1 MRARRVYFRSRQSSL
16 IGLNAVHRQTSIRA
30 VFAAIAL
37 SVVGSLPATALGQTY
52 PNKPIKW
59 IIPFPPGG
67 TTDIVARAMIDALT
81 TQLGQPVVIEN
92 RGGAA
97 GAIGAEAIARSAPD
111 GYTIGM
117 ATVSTHGTNPTT
129 NPKLSYNVE
138 RDFIAVTNLASVP
151 NIIAVHPSFPAKY
164 MDEFLKQVRA
174 NPGKFSYASSGT
186 GGIGHMFAEL
196 FKVSSKTFILHI
208 PYRGAGPALN
218 DSVAGQVNMIFDNL
232 PSTLPFVQSNR
243 LVPIAVAAPARVPV
257 LPNVP
262 TLGELGFK
270 DANVM
275 AWYGIVV
282 PAKTSPEIVK
292 RLHEASV
299 KALANPQVQERFRGA
314 GATPVGNSPA
324 DYQKQILAEMGT
336 WARVVKIQNIKVE

>member
-1 MRARRVYFRSRQSSL
+1 MK
-16 IGLNAVHRQTSIRA
+16 IM
-30 VFAAIAL
+30 
-37 SVVGSLPATALGQTY
+37 
-52 PNKPIKW
+52 
-59 IIPFPPGG
+59 II
-67 TTDIVARAMIDALT
+67 L
-81 TQLGQPVVIEN
+81 
-92 RGGAA
+92 
-97 GAIGAEAIARSAPD
+97 
-111 GYTIGM
+111 
-117 ATVSTHGTNPTT
+117 
-129 NPKLSYNVE
+129 
-138 RDFIAVTNLASVP
+138 VT
-151 NIIAVHPSFPAKY
+151 
-164 MDEFLKQVRA
+164 
-174 NPGKFSYASSGT
+174 G
-186 GGIGHMFAEL
+186 
-196 FKVSSKTFILHI
+196 SKTFILHI

-243 LVPIAVAAPARVPV
+243 LVPIAVAAPTRVPV

-292 RLHEASV
+292 RLHEASL

-324 DYQKQILAEMGT
+324 EFQKQILDEMGT
-336 WARVVKIQNIKVE
+336 WARVVKIQSIKVE

>member
-1 MRARRVYFRSRQSSL
+1 MIALPLRANRLAQSLALTL
-16 IGLNAVHRQTSIRA
+16 IGFLPM
-30 VFAAIAL
+30 FASA
-37 SVVGSLPATALGQTY
+37 QTY
-52 PNKPIKW
+52 PNRPIKW

-67 TTDIVARAMIDALT
+67 TTDIVGRSMSDALMA
-81 TQLGQPVVIEN
+81 QLGHPVLIEN

-97 GAIGAEAIARSAPD
+97 GAIGADAIAKSAPD

-129 NPKLSYNVE
+129 NPKLPYNVE

-151 NIIAVHPSFPAKY
+151 NILAVHPSFPAKK
-164 MDEFLKQVRA
+164 MDEFLKVVRA

-196 FKVSSKTFILHI
+196 VKVSTKTFILHI

-218 DSVAGQVNMIFDNL
+218 DTIAGQVNMTFDNL
-232 PSTLPFVQSNR
+232 PSTLPFVQSGR
-243 LVPIAVAAPARVPV
+243 LVAIAVAANGRVPV

-262 TLGELGFK
+262 TFAELGFK
-270 DANVM
+270 DANVL

-282 PAKTSPEIVK
+282 PAKTPADIVK
-292 RLHEASV
+292 RLHEASL
-299 KALANPQVQERFRGA
+299 KALADPKVQERFRGA

-324 DYQKQILAEMGT
+324 EFQKQILDEQST
-336 WARVVKIQNIKVE
+336 WARVVKLQKLTVE

>member
-1 MRARRVYFRSRQSSL
+1 MSLGLSL
-16 IGLNAVHRQTSIRA
+16 IAFLP
-30 VFAAIAL
+30 AL
-37 SVVGSLPATALGQTY
+37 SSAQAY
-52 PNKPIKW
+52 PNRPIKW

-67 TTDIVARAMIDALT
+67 TTDIVGRAMTDVLGA
-81 TQLGQPVVIEN
+81 QLGQPVVIEN
-92 RGGAA
+92 RCGAA
-97 GAIGAEAIARSAPD
+97 GAIGADAIAKSAPD

-129 NPKLSYNVE
+129 NPKLPYSVE

-151 NIIAVHPSFPAKY
+151 HIIAVHPSFPAKN
-164 MDEFLKQVRA
+164 MEEFLKQVRG

-196 FKVSSKTFILHI
+196 VKVSTKTFVLHI
-208 PYRGAGPALN
+208 PYRGSGPALN
-218 DSVAGQVNMIFDNL
+218 DTVAGQVNMIFDNL
-232 PSTLPFVQSNR
+232 PSTLPFVQSGR
-243 LVPIAVAAPARVPV
+243 LVAIAVAAPNRVPM
-257 LPNVP
+257 LRNVP

-282 PAKTSPEIVK
+282 PAKTPDDIVK
-292 RLHEASV
+292 RLHETSV
-299 KALANPQVQERFRGA
+299 KALADPKVQERFRGA

-324 DYQKQILAEMGT
+324 EFQKQILDEMGT
-336 WARVVKIQNIKVE
+336 WARVVKVQKIAV